1 MKIGSSEWSK
11 LIIDGARAFDLDLD
25 RHHTDRFAAHA
36 AELLHWNKIINLT
49 TITDPCEVAVKHFVD
64 SLASAKLV
72 SPGATL
78 LDIGSGGG
86 FPGIPLKV
94 VIPTL
99 SITLIDASR
108 KKVTFLKHL
117 IRTLKLEGI
126 EALHIRAQDLAGD
139 PAYRKHFDAITSR
152 ALTDL
157 KSFIHQALP
166 LLAPEGEIIAL
177 KGIVDQTEVET
188 VRSYMLEEQKKSG
201 SNHRP
206 YFLAVETYKLP
217 FTQSKRSIIKIR
229 KISRRIREKF

>member
-25 RHHTDRFAAHA
+25 RHHTDRFTAYA
-36 AELLHWNKIINLT
+36 AELLRWNQTINLT
-49 TITDPCEVAVKHFVD
+49 TLTDPCEVAVKHFVD
-64 SLASAKLV
+64 SLAPAKLV

-108 KKVTFLKHL
+108 KKVTFLKHV

-139 PAYRKHFDAITSR
+139 PAF
-152 ALTDL
+152 
-157 KSFIHQALP
+157 
-166 LLAPEGEIIAL
+166 
-177 KGIVDQTEVET
+177 
-188 VRSYMLEEQKKSG
+188 
-201 SNHRP
+201 
-206 YFLAVETYKLP
+206 
-217 FTQSKRSIIKIR
+217 
-229 KISRRIREKF
+229 

>member
-1 MKIGSSEWSK
+1 MKIGSNEWSK
-11 LIIDGARAFDLDLD
+11 LIIDGARALDLDLD
-25 RHHTDRFAAHA
+25 HHHTDRFAAHA
-36 AELLHWNKIINLT
+36 AELLHWNKTINLT
-49 TITDPCEVAVKHFVD
+49 TITDPYEVAVKHFVD
-64 SLASAKLV
+64 SLAPAKLL
-72 SPGATL
+72 STGATL

-108 KKVTFLKHL
+108 KKVTFLKHV

-126 EALHIRAQDLAGD
+126 EVLHIRAQDLAGD
-139 PAYRKHFDAITSR
+139 PAYFEHFDSITSR

-166 LLAPEGEIIAL
+166 LLASEGQIIAL
-177 KGIVDQTEVET
+177 KGMVGQTAVET
-188 VRSYMLEEQKKSG
+188 VRSYVLEEQNNSE

-206 YFLAVETYKLP
+206 YFLSVETYELP
-217 FTQSKRSIIKIR
+217 FTQSKRSIIKIL
-229 KISRRIREKF
+229 KINN